1 MILEARQLDFSY
13 ADGTPA
19 LQGIDLEI
27 KRGLFTVLLGPN
39 GSGKTT
45 LFKVLTGLER
55 PVRGEVRLAG
65 TDIKKVSKED
75 LYKRVGFV
83 FQDPNDQ
90 LFAPTVLEDV
100 SFGPANLGLK
110 PEQTAQRAEDALRRV
125 GMWAQRDKPVHCLS
139 YGQKKRAAIAGV
151 LAMEPEIII
160 LDEPTAGLDPAGVR
174 EIMTLLS
181 ELHRKHGITVL
192 MATHDV
198 DLVPL
203 YAGNIFV
210 LDGGRIVAAGSPQQ
224 VFGERETI
232 RRAGL
237 RLPRVAHLWEILQK
251 KDRLPLNGLPLTIG
265 EARRQLLQVMEG
277 EAAQAGRKKG
287 EGADG

>member
-19 LQGIDLEI
+19 LRGIDLKI
-27 KRGLFTVLLGPN
+27 KRGGFTVLLGPN

-45 LFKVLTGLER
+45 LFKVLTGLVR
-55 PVRGEVRLAG
+55 PVRGEVCLAG
-65 TDIKKVSKED
+65 SPVGKMARED
-75 LYKRVGFV
+75 LYRRIGFV

-100 SFGPANLGLK
+100 SFGPANLGLT
-110 PEQTAQRAEDALRRV
+110 PRQVAERAEAALGRV
-125 GMWAQRDKPVHCLS
+125 GMWPQRDKPVHCLS

-151 LAMEPEIII
+151 LAMEPGVII

-174 EIMTLLS
+174 EIMTLLA
-181 ELHRKHGITVL
+181 ELHRRHGITVL

-203 YAGNIFV
+203 YATDIFV
-210 LDGGRIVAAGSPQQ
+210 LNEGRIVASGSPQE
-224 VFGERETI
+224 VFGERATI

-237 RLPRVAHLWEILQK
+237 RLPRITHLWEILQS
-251 KDRLPLNGLPLTIG
+251 KDHLPLNGFPLTIG
-265 EARRQLLQVMEG
+265 EARRQLLKVMEG
-277 EAAQAGRKKG
+277 EGSDDR
-287 EGADG
+287 

>member
-19 LQGIDLEI
+19 LQGVELKI

-45 LFKVLTGLER
+45 LFKVLTGLVR
-55 PVRGEVRLAG
+55 PVKGEVRLAD
-65 TDIKKVSKED
+65 TNIEKMAKED
-75 LYKRVGFV
+75 LYRKIGFV

-100 SFGPANLGLK
+100 SFGPANLGLSAK
-110 PEQTAQRAEDALRRV
+110 ETARRAEDALRRV
-125 GMWAQRDKPVHCLS
+125 GMWDFRDRAVHCLS

-210 LDGGRIVAAGSPQQ
+210 LNEGHIVAAGSPQQ
-224 VFGERETI
+224 VFNERETV

-251 KDRLPLNGLPLTIG
+251 KDQLPLTGLPLTIG
-265 EARRQLLQVMEG
+265 EARRQLLKVME
-277 EAAQAGRKKG
+277 EEQGREG
-287 EGADG
+287 NGADG